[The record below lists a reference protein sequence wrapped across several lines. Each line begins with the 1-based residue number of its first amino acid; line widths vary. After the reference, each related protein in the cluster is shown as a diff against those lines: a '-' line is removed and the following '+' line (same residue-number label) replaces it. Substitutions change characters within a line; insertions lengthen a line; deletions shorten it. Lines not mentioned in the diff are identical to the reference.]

1 MQIVCVENFQ
11 ASDRERAFSRSL
23 TTGDIVRISSS
34 GRPQTTVQRV
44 TVISTQFETILVL
57 NESLPDSLT
66 EFVNEVDSTE
76 WSAQIINRTEPEPI
90 EEMLQDLFRG
100 LSISTTETDIA
111 DADDDV
117 LLLLHDNEVVESS
130 PLSEIRDTL
139 LLVNSDIYKTG
150 AREIDEIDPPDI
162 ITELS
167 DTVFT
172 LRGYPESDIEKL
184 VLTLVSRYIEHQSW
198 IQETGT
204 LRTSF
209 QRLSR
214 LDDEQG
220 TKTVYERLGQL
231 ASLDVHVYGVPD
243 WNPPESMGVT
253 AHGVA
258 DDEIMRHWFVVF
270 AGSDARSVAM
280 LAVKTGVSEWEGYWT
295 FDTDEIQAMN
305 EYISQ
310 TF

>member
-1 MQIVCVENFQ
+1 V
-11 ASDRERAFSRSL
+11 
-23 TTGDIVRISSS
+23 SS
-34 GRPQTTVQRV
+34 
-44 TVISTQFETILVL
+44 
-57 NESLPDSLT
+57 ESLPDSLT
-66 EFVNEVDSTE
+66 EFVKQVGSTE
-76 WSAQIINRTEPEPI
+76 WSVQIINRTEPQPI
-90 EEMLQDLFRG
+90 KGMIEHLFGG
-100 LSISTTETDIA
+100 LSINTTETDIS
-111 DADDDV
+111 DADDDL

-130 PLSEIRDTL
+130 PIGEIRDTL

-150 AREIDEIDPPDI
+150 AREIDEINPPDV

-172 LRGYPESDIEKL
+172 LRGYPESNIEKL

-220 TKTVYERLGQL
+220 TRTVYERLGQK
-231 ASLDVHVYGVPD
+231 SRLDVHVYGVPD

-258 DDEIMRHWFVVF
+258 DDEIMRHWFVVYD
-270 AGSDARSVAM
+270 GSDAGSVAM
-280 LAVKTGVSEWEGYWT
+280 LAVKTGASEWEGFWT
-295 FDTDEIQAMN
+295 FDTDEIQVMN
-305 EYISQ
+305 EYITQ